1 MKIRM
6 KTILLLLLCSMVPF
20 VVIAVIAHR
29 SAELALEKEIRM
41 ELQSGSRQAM
51 NRLEVSLENSRI
63 NFQAWSTSL
72 IMQDV
77 LTDDIDEDIA
87 KMLVKLNLQYN
98 QFAGLLVVNDQGV
111 VIAAS
116 DRKNL
121 QKALLAD
128 IAVKTALK
136 GKSFQATVGR
146 SDLVSVETLTF
157 STPIRADYNS
167 ETVIGAL
174 VGFID
179 WPFVQTTLLG
189 TNVSGAR
196 QSGSNFM
203 ILRPIAEKNTLFM
216 TPEATGNPD
225 RLPDSTGVKMLSM
238 GNREV
243 LVGSA
248 TSKGKILFKNPNW
261 IIHEVV
267 TIERAYASVF
277 ELRKKI
283 LIIALI
289 MVVVIVAVG
298 YWVAGFLTN
307 PIVSLTRTMTML
319 ATGEVDN
326 RIKIP
331 GKLRKDE
338 LGDMATAIGTW
349 HQNVIERK
357 HLISSHR
364 DQLQTRVDE
373 ATEELKQ
380 KTLELEHALSMELE
394 LNRLQREFISMASH
408 EFRTPLA
415 IIDMSAQHLLKRCN
429 RDILTIED
437 TRKRVGKI
445 RIAVQRMTQ
454 LMESTLSAASL
465 DEGAI
470 KMVINSCEIEKIL
483 EKTCAEHQSLHQS
496 HEILFTPVNLPKII
510 QADKSSVEQ
519 MLSNLLSNAV
529 KYSPDASKIEVDA
542 CVQSDDVVISVRDH
556 GIGIDEDEMG
566 RIGERFFRA
575 RASTG
580 ISGTGIG
587 LNLAK
592 TLAERHGGLIS
603 AQSKRSHG
611 STFTIYLPIAGPDL
625 SKQEDT
631 RAA

>member
-1 MKIRM
+1 MKIRT

-20 VVIAVIAHR
+20 VVIAVLAHR
-29 SAELALEKEIRM
+29 SAELALEKRIAL

-51 NRLEVSLENSRI
+51 DRLEVSLENSRI

-87 KMLVKLNLQYN
+87 KMLVKLNSQYT

-116 DRKNL
+116 DKKNL
-121 QKALLAD
+121 QKTLLAN
-128 IAVKTALK
+128 IAIKTALA
-136 GKSFQATVGR
+136 GKLFQGTVGR
-146 SDLVSVETLTF
+146 SDLVPVETLIF
-157 STPIRADYNS
+157 STPIRAGYNS

-179 WPFVQTTLLG
+179 WPFVQTRLSG
-189 TNVSGAR
+189 TNVSGAK
-196 QSGSNFM
+196 QSSSNFM
-203 ILRPIAEKNTLFM
+203 ILRPIIGKNTYFV
-216 TPEATGNPD
+216 TPEATGNLD
-225 RLPDSTGVKMLSM
+225 KLPDATGVRMLSI
-238 GNREV
+238 GNQEV

-248 TSKGKILFKNPNW
+248 KSNGKASFKNPGW
-261 IIHEVV
+261 IMHEVV

-289 MVVVIVAVG
+289 MVVIIVAVG

-319 ATGEVDN
+319 ATGEVDDK
-326 RIKIP
+326 IKIP
-331 GKLRKDE
+331 GKFRKDE

-349 HQNVIERK
+349 RQNVIERK

-364 DQLQTRVDE
+364 DQLQTRVND

-380 KTLELEHALSMELE
+380 KAIELEHALSMELE

-415 IIDMSAQHLLKRCN
+415 IIDMSAQHLLKRCS
-429 RDILTIED
+429 RDILTAED

-465 DEGAI
+465 DEGVI
-470 KMVINSCEIEKIL
+470 KVVIDLCEIEKII
-483 EKTCAEHQSLHQS
+483 EKTCAEHRSLHKS
-496 HEILFTPVNLPKII
+496 HEILFNPVNLPKTI
-510 QADKSSVEQ
+510 QADESSVEQ
-519 MLSNLLSNAV
+519 ILTNLLSNAV
-529 KYSPDASKIEVDA
+529 KYSPDANKIEVDA
-542 CVQSDDVVISVRDH
+542 CVQGDDVVISVRDH

-580 ISGTGIG
+580 IAGTGIG

-603 AQSKRSHG
+603 AESRRGQG

-625 SKQEDT
+625 SKQEDA